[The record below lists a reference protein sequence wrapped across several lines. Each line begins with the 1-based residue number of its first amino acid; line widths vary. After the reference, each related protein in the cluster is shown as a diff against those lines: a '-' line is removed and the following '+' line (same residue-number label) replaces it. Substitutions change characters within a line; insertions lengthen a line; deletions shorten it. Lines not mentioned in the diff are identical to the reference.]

1 MASFLA
7 SPRKNSALG
16 NRVIVYKPGKAFL
29 TQADSSEHLLR
40 RKAGARGRESSGKLN
55 WPAWAFLRAAFMLG
69 LLEHKGPELLGVEV
83 EVGIHFVYF
92 LLLVFLLLFVFVC
105 SSPSLLG

>member
-7 SPRKNSALG
+7 SPRKGSAKE
-16 NRVIVYKPGKAFL
+16 RVIVSKPGKAFL

-40 RKAGARGRESSGKLN
+40 RKAGARERESSGKLN
-55 WPAWAFLRAAFMLG
+55 WPAWAFLRAAFVLG

-83 EVGIHFVYF
+83 EVKVGIHFIYF
-92 LLLVFLLLFVFVC
+92 LFLVFFLLFVCLFF
-105 SSPSLLG
+105 P